1 MDTTLNKT
9 KVNILKRM
17 IGKKVFVITNS
28 LTQEG
33 YCGLVNRVVDHE
45 TLNVFNDKK
54 EQNVSIFDIRSPS
67 RLYNCE

>member
-9 KVNILKRM
+9 KANILKRM